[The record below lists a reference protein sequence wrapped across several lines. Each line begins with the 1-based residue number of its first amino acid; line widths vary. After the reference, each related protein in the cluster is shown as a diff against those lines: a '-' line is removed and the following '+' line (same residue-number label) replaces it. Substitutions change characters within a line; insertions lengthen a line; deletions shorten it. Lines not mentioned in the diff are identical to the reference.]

1 MCLSFWDFGR
11 KVFGLSLNGSRQFSK
26 LQFMCPQIS
35 FVGKKFSSVPDFEP
49 KISTSFPWKC
59 EKDFKTASCVSTWI
73 FWEKLVNVLENKK
86 LYLIFFRF
94 LFLNLSENLL
104 KLQSKCPEDF
114 FWGKRLL
121 ETPQNCLS
129 FLRPEANHFWIFDK
143 PFSIKLSKL
152 HFMCP
157 NKRFVEK
164 S

>member
-1 MCLSFWDFGR
+1 MFVILGLRTKSFRTFIKR
-11 KVFGLSLNGSRQFSK
+11 FST
-26 LQFMCPQIS
+26 I
-35 FVGKKFSSVPDFEP
+35 
-49 KISTSFPWKC
+49 
-59 EKDFKTASCVSTWI
+59 FKTAVYVSTDKFCGKKKFMSTGFWAKGFYLFSMKVWEGFQNCICVSTWI
-73 FWEKLVNVLENKK
+73 FWEKLLNVLENKK

-94 LFLNLSENLL
+94 FFLNLSGNLL
-104 KLQSKCPEDF
+104 KLHSKWPEDI

-129 FLRPEANHFWIFDK
+129 FLRPEANHFWIFGK
-143 PFSIKLSKL
+143 PFSIRLSKL